1 MKNAFY
7 ITTILILIGTVV
19 YLVYFKKPNEN
30 VTIIT
35 ITMYVH
41 NESQPIRRLSSFV
54 DAHADK
60 LFSPLSEKETV
71 IPTQEI
77 RQIRETLV
85 DLQKTVNDKDKKLY
99 YEGAVLCNQ
108 LLKVI
113 EAREEHNRRLA
124 DTLTKKP
131 TSLADKKHA
140 ADDIQQKWKFFH
152 DSILRSWDTRAAKL
166 REDVDKQYSY
176 VRLLER

>member
-7 ITTILILIGTVV
+7 ITTILILIGAVV

-30 VTIIT
+30 LTIIT
-35 ITMYVH
+35 NTMFVK
-41 NESQPIRRLSSFV
+41 NDEQPIRRLSSFV

-60 LFSPLSEKETV
+60 LLSPLSEKETI

-85 DLQKTVNDKDKKLY
+85 DLQKTINNKDKKLY
-99 YEGAVLCNQ
+99 MEGAVLCNM
-108 LLKVI
+108 LLQVI
-113 EAREEHNRRLA
+113 EAREDHNRRLA

-131 TSLADKKHA
+131 VSLASKDQA
-140 ADDIQQKWKFFH
+140 EDDIQRKWKFFH
-152 DSILRSWDTRAAKL
+152 DAILRSWDARASKL
-166 REDVDKQYSY
+166 RDDIDKQYSY